1 MNIILLLFIIL
12 AVTFASASINMM
24 VSVYG
29 GIDYFLEKAGMTDY
43 IVVVRGDASKK
54 QSDEIIQNAK
64 SITDYKKE
72 NMIFYASDSLKKDG
86 KTYVEFEN
94 IGLITSISEAKLNY
108 FDRNN
113 EVIKEVPKGH
123 AYVGGILA
131 TSSDVKI
138 GDLVTIDLE
147 GTKLDITID
156 GFMKDALFGSP
167 FMNNPRILLNEEDV
181 KVLEESDT
189 IQESYAGSIY
199 YISTN
204 NSKETQA
211 ELSDIQ
217 NPLFSQ

>member
-1 MNIILLLFIIL
+1 MNIILLIFIIL

-54 QSDEIIQNAK
+54 QSDEIIGNAK
-64 SITDYKKE
+64 SITEYKKE
-72 NMIFYASDSLKKDG
+72 DMIFYASDSLKKDE

-94 IGLITSISEAKLNY
+94 IGLITSISDAKLNY

-113 EVIKEVPKGH
+113 EVIKEVEKGH

-131 TSSDVKI
+131 SSSDVKI
-138 GDLVTIDLE
+138 GDQVTIDLE
-147 GTKLDITID
+147 GVKLDIVID

-167 FMNNPRILLNEEDV
+167 FMNNPRIILNEEDV
-181 KVLEESDT
+181 KVLKADDG
-189 IQESYAGSIY
+189 IQETYAGSIY
-199 YISTN
+199 YINTEN
-204 NSKETQA
+204 TKDT
-211 ELSDIQ
+211 
-217 NPLFSQ
+217 